1 MKCHNSSDGFAEAQ
15 NLLFEDFLRDPQVL
29 QATTSFSQLGLIV
42 TCERA
47 IAGGSVLSKVS

>member
-1 MKCHNSSDGFAEAQ
+1 MKCHNSSEGFAEAQ